1 MPVML
6 NCYFCY
12 IVYNEKVDYQMIDSL
27 NKKIY
32 DNVEN
37 VEFSIEKDSIYT
49 NLVSI
54 KITIES
60 RNPDIIFDNTMG
72 IIFETNPV
80 IIHFG
85 YQEDSYSTGE
95 ENFMGVS
102 TLVPTNRFN
111 DYIEDSINDFFCEDK
126 DIT

>member
-95 ENFMGVS
+95 VNFMGVS

-111 DYIEDSINDFFCEDK
+111 DYIEGSINDFFL
-126 DIT
+126 